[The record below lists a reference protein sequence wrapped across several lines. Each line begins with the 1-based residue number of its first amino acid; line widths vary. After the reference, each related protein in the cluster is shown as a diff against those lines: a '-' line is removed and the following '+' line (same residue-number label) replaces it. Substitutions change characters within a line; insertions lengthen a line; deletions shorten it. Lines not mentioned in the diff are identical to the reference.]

1 MRVAALALG
10 ALFALAAAALVAA
23 EDEGISKR
31 AQQMRPFLPRFGRP
45 EGFPVDDEDKQE
57 DYVRGV
63 AILAGVFVV
72 CAVLTLL
79 AFIGFCISRCCVL
92 CCKCCKPKDVYGKNE
107 RLVPLVLLLAFGTA
121 AGIFA
126 MVGLNENERITE
138 TLLSKDSSFTA
149 IIPKA
154 VNASRDKLD
163 EIFNATGAL
172 VNSVNS
178 TVFNVSD
185 SVTATFNTIA
195 GGTLAL
201 VSAIDTIGDRV
212 AAVGNL
218 TFQSGGGFACSQCTS
233 FANQVND
240 ATDELATNTDDVLN
254 DFNSTLAT
262 IKDELTQKVNEIISD
277 INEVRDEVRG
287 DTSSKIDEIADVTDD
302 MDANVRDVDV
312 YRRGGTA
319 GFFALPLFFLVL
331 MVLAAFLRLGWMFKI
346 NVYLGFVVMFFVW
359 LFCAIHIALTVVLDD
374 GCQRLMVEQNSLLA
388 RNETAY
394 KVMDSCL
401 KPNVTVIDALN
412 KSDAVDFSNK
422 IEFPEPQNF
431 TALLDLSALSN
442 LTSQVGSLTLA
453 SFGFNDTAATTQL
466 NLMNAQL
473 GTNFNA
479 NNVTLINPNDYT
491 GDNRTLANST
501 RNLFLDRATINSAIA
516 NLTTAVNN
524 ANSVR
529 VSLTNTLNEAS
540 FNLSQ
545 LNQSITPLLDQTRGV
560 VALAN
565 CRFAGSLY
573 LEMRGLVCERTL
585 GHFATITM
593 ALFFIGL
600 FGTPIIILSQV
611 SGTRWP
617 RKEGALEAK
626 TVEVSSVPLQEVPAS
641 DASGAHLLPSDLPGG
656 SATGPEGKAVV

>member
-1 MRVAALALG
+1 
-10 ALFALAAAALVAA
+10 
-23 EDEGISKR
+23 
-31 AQQMRPFLPRFGRP
+31 
-45 EGFPVDDEDKQE
+45 
-57 DYVRGV
+57 
-63 AILAGVFVV
+63 
-72 CAVLTLL
+72 
-79 AFIGFCISRCCVL
+79 
-92 CCKCCKPKDVYGKNE
+92 
-107 RLVPLVLLLAFGTA
+107 
-121 AGIFA
+121 
-126 MVGLNENERITE
+126 
-138 TLLSKDSSFTA
+138 
-149 IIPKA
+149 
-154 VNASRDKLD
+154 
-163 EIFNATGAL
+163 
-172 VNSVNS
+172 
-178 TVFNVSD
+178 
-185 SVTATFNTIA
+185 
-195 GGTLAL
+195 
-201 VSAIDTIGDRV
+201 
-212 AAVGNL
+212 
-218 TFQSGGGFACSQCTS
+218 
-233 FANQVND
+233 
-240 ATDELATNTDDVLN
+240 
-254 DFNSTLAT
+254 
-262 IKDELTQKVNEIISD
+262 
-277 INEVRDEVRG
+277 
-287 DTSSKIDEIADVTDD
+287 
-302 MDANVRDVDV
+302 
-312 YRRGGTA
+312 
-319 GFFALPLFFLVL
+319 
-331 MVLAAFLRLGWMFKI
+331 
-346 NVYLGFVVMFFVW
+346 
-359 LFCAIHIALTVVLDD
+359 
-374 GCQRLMVEQNSLLA
+374 
-388 RNETAY
+388 
-394 KVMDSCL
+394 
-401 KPNVTVIDALN
+401 VTVIDALN

-491 GDNRTLANST
+491 GDNLTLANST